1 MSAPVRIIAPA
12 SPDNIIVDLRLS
24 PVKSLALCGAISPTK
39 LIRPVRLMIAATI
52 NVAISN
58 NANLI
63 HLTGTPSIRASPS
76 SSDSIRSCLPNINII
91 AMHAIQTPAEKGIFV
106 MLMPL
111 RLPIIQYSMDAS
123 CFSGSAASLKTI
135 SAVCERACTAIPA
148 RTIDMLLLPLVNPAR
163 ISESSTAITPPAKA
177 LTVTDIIPD
186 EINTIEKA
194 APALAPL
201 ETPIISGAASGFL
214 KIV

>member
-1 MSAPVRIIAPA
+1 M
-12 SPDNIIVDLRLS
+12 
-24 PVKSLALCGAISPTK
+24 
-39 LIRPVRLMIAATI
+39 
-52 NVAISN
+52 
-58 NANLI
+58 
-63 HLTGTPSIRASPS
+63 
-76 SSDSIRSCLPNINII
+76 
-91 AMHAIQTPAEKGIFV
+91 
-106 MLMPL
+106 
-111 RLPIIQYSMDAS
+111 
-123 CFSGSAASLKTI
+123 
-135 SAVCERACTAIPA
+135 ACTAIPA

-177 LTVTDIIPD
+177 LTVTVIIPD